1 MLSKFFKTS
10 PSISSLIARVT
21 IGLVI
26 FPHGAQKI
34 LGIWGGHGLT
44 SVMESYEQWLG
55 IPFFVTFPVAIAEFL
70 GSIALIFGFLSRF
83 SAGSIIAVMLGAI
96 YFVAGSHFFMNW
108 YSQPGRGEGFE
119 FHLLVIGLCLIVL
132 ISGGGKY
139 SIDGWIHSKLNT
151 KEEENE

>member
-1 MLSKFFKTS
+1 MLSKFFKTT
-10 PSISSLIARVT
+10 PSISPLIARIT

-44 SVMESYEQWLG
+44 PVMKSFEQWFG
-55 IPFFVTFPVAIAEFL
+55 IPFFITFLVAVAEFF
-70 GSIALIFGFLSRF
+70 GSIALILGFLSRF

-96 YFVAGSHFFMNW
+96 YFVTGSHFFMNW
-108 YSQPGRGEGFE
+108 YSEPGRGEGFE
-119 FHLLVIGLCLIVL
+119 LHLLVIGLCLIVL

-151 KEEENE
+151 KEENE